1 MKSSFYASTL
11 ITVLLSVQW
20 LSSSAFTFRSVVRRT
35 PVLAAHREGETTT
48 CDRLTFLKTMASVA
62 VVSPMMAFA
71 DDEVGDLSMP
81 TEDEQK
87 AQEVSRRRRR
97 RRLLLMPLMLLIA
110 TKNEIQIFEPRIL
123 DSCKH
128 VGAFHLL

>member
-1 MKSSFYASTL
+1 
-11 ITVLLSVQW
+11 
-20 LSSSAFTFRSVVRRT
+20 
-35 PVLAAHREGETTT
+35 
-48 CDRLTFLKTMASVA
+48 MASVA

-87 AQEVSRRRRR
+87 AQEVSRR